1 MGVRKFHAFIR
12 LVSTSRNIGL
22 QLLFLFFSIHWAS
35 LFAQTQE
42 LSLIRG
48 TVYHQRSG
56 EKLPYVNVYNLSQS
70 TGVLSNENGFYQLEN
85 IQPDDSIR
93 FSFIGFKTST
103 FTGLQ
108 LRLNSRILLI
118 PEFTEMKEVVV
129 VADDELFLYDLV
141 YSARRNMN
149 DYSGKAKSY
158 FELKSY
164 QSDSQ
169 IELVQAYYGAEL
181 NGCDLKSLDL
191 KTARFGLKPHA
202 NRFFVSHENAMAIA
216 MNKLLIATPY
226 FPAQPFSFSP
236 KRMRKEFSLILLNR
250 YQDEDGDS
258 VYVIRYA
265 PRKSVKE
272 AFNGEIWLNITRMVP
287 QKMTMNGTTSTHHP
301 FQPIFSV
308 DSILQVQ
315 FSITRTFD
323 IENKQARFRHV
334 DFNIDLT
341 YKSVKPDLPSAI
353 ISIESRAVLY
363 AYEYDTTFI
372 QPYFKFNYLPD
383 FRKFNAY
390 PFMENFWEQSRE
402 YGMEDSLN
410 ENLRFF
416 NQDAILNSRNA
427 FDRNNI
433 FSIGLY
439 ERSFIH
445 WSANRFVIR
454 KSVPKSDPKISHL
467 KTERERYEINV
478 ELFVDLIP
486 KGDSLSLFTSV
497 MFDPYLSYYHFEQDS
512 MSLAFYNMVLDLYEI
527 QRRKSFPEQMIHRD
541 QLADLPA
548 RIQQYEVDLRRQKEN
563 YFKEVQRGHQIH
575 EMKWYHRLI
584 KKELGVLNLPE
595 E

>member
-1 MGVRKFHAFIR
+1 MVVLIFHALIR
-12 LVSTSRNIGL
+12 LVSTIRNIGL
-22 QLLFLFFSIHWAS
+22 QLLLLFFSMHCTS
-35 LFAQTQE
+35 LLAQTEE

-48 TVYHQRSG
+48 SIFHQRSG
-56 EKLPYVNVYNLSQS
+56 EKLPYVNVYNLTQN

-85 IQPDDSIR
+85 VLPDDSIR

-103 FTGLQ
+103 LTGLQ

-118 PEFTEMKEVVV
+118 PEFKEMKEVVV
-129 VADDELFLYDLV
+129 VADDESFLYDLV

-149 DYSGKAKSY
+149 EYSGKAKSY

-164 QSDSQ
+164 HSGSQ

-191 KTARFGLKPHA
+191 KTARFGLKPYA

-216 MNKLLIATPY
+216 MNKLLTATPY

-250 YQDEDGDS
+250 YQEENGDS

-265 PRKSVKE
+265 PRKTAKD
-272 AFNGEIWLNITRMVP
+272 AFNGEIWLNITRMAP
-287 QKMTMNGTTSTHHP
+287 RKMTMNGTTSTHHP

-308 DSILQVQ
+308 DSILQVR
-315 FSITRTFD
+315 FSISRTFD
-323 IENKQARFRHV
+323 TENQMARFRHV

-341 YKSVKPDLPSAI
+341 YKSIKPNLPTAI
-353 ISIESRAVLY
+353 SSIESRAVLY

-372 QPYFKFNYLPD
+372 QPYFRFNYLPD

-390 PFMENFWEQSRE
+390 PFMEKFWEHSRE

-427 FDRNNI
+427 FERNHI

-439 ERSFIH
+439 EHSFIH
-445 WSANRFVIR
+445 WSTNRFVIR
-454 KSVPKSDPKISHL
+454 KSPPKPDPKISHL

-478 ELFVDLIP
+478 ELFLDLIP

-512 MSLAFYNMVLDLYEI
+512 MSIAFYNMVLDLYEI
-527 QRRKSFPEQMIHRD
+527 QRRKSFPERMIHRD
-541 QLADLPA
+541 QLAVLPA
-548 RIQQYEVDLRRQKEN
+548 RIRQFEEDMRRQKEN
-563 YFKEVQRGHQIH
+563 YFKEVQRGHQTQ
-575 EMKWYHRLI
+575 EMIWYQRLI

>member
-1 MGVRKFHAFIR
+1 MVTHKFHALIR
-12 LVSTSRNIGL
+12 FVLPFRSFGV
-22 QLLFLFFSIHWAS
+22 QVLFLFFAMKWTS

-42 LSLIRG
+42 LSLIKG

-56 EKLPYVNVYNLSQS
+56 ETLPYVNVYNLSRK
-70 TGVLSNENGFYQLEN
+70 TGVLSNENGFYQLEYV
-85 IQPDDSIR
+85 QPDDSIQ
-93 FSFIGFKTST
+93 FSFIGFKTSI

-108 LRLNSRILLI
+108 LRLNSRVMLI
-118 PEFTEMKEVVV
+118 PEFTEMREVVV
-129 VADDELFLYDLV
+129 VADDESFLYDLI
-141 YSARRNMN
+141 YRARGNMN
-149 DYSGKAKSY
+149 EYTGSAKSY

-164 QSDSQ
+164 QSGSQ
-169 IELVQAYYGAEL
+169 IELVQAYYGTAL
-181 NGCDLKSLDL
+181 NGCDVKSLDL
-191 KTARFGLKPHA
+191 KTARFGLKPYA

-216 MNKLLIATPY
+216 MNRLLTVTTY

-236 KRMRKEFSLILLNR
+236 KRMRKDFSLILLNR
-250 YQDEDGDS
+250 YKEENGDS

-272 AFNGEIWLNITRMVP
+272 AFNGEIWLNITRLVP
-287 QKMTMNGTTSTHHP
+287 LKMTLNGTTTTHHP

-308 DSILQVQ
+308 DSVLQVR

-323 IENKQARFRHV
+323 LENNMARFRHV

-341 YKSVKPDLPSAI
+341 YKSIKPDLPSEVIA
-353 ISIESRAVLY
+353 IESRAVLY

-372 QPYFKFNYLPD
+372 QPYFNFNYLPD

-390 PFMENFWEQSRE
+390 PFMESFWEQSRE
-402 YGMEDSLN
+402 YGMKDSLN

-416 NQDAILNSRNA
+416 NQEAMLNSRNA

-439 ERSFIH
+439 EHSFIH
-445 WSANRFVIR
+445 WSTKRFVIR
-454 KSVPKSDPKISHL
+454 KSQPVPEQKLSQL

-478 ELFVDLIP
+478 ELFLDLIP
-486 KGDSLSLFTSV
+486 KGDSLRLFTSV

-512 MSLAFYNMVLDLYEI
+512 MSVAFYNMVLDLYEI
-527 QRRKSFPEQMIHRD
+527 QRRKSFPEEMIHRD
-541 QLADLPA
+541 QLAVLPM
-548 RIQQYEVDLRRQKEN
+548 RIQQFEADMRRKKEN
-563 YFKEVQRGHQIH
+563 YFKEVQRGHQIQ

-595 E
+595 

>member
-1 MGVRKFHAFIR
+1 MVVFKFHTLIR
-12 LVSTSRNIGL
+12 LVSTIRKIGL
-22 QLLFLFFSIHWAS
+22 QSLFLFFSIHCTS
-35 LFAQTQE
+35 LFAQIQDF
-42 LSLIRG
+42 SLIKG
-48 TVYHQRSG
+48 TVYHQRNG
-56 EKLPYVNVYNLSQS
+56 EKLPYVNVYNLSQK

-85 IQPDDSIR
+85 VQPDDSIR
-93 FSFIGFKTST
+93 FSFVGFKTST

-108 LRLNSRILLI
+108 LRSSTRVLLI

-129 VADDELFLYDLV
+129 VADDESFLYDLV

-149 DYSGKAKSY
+149 VYSGKAKSY

-164 QSDSQ
+164 HSDSQ

-191 KTARFGLKPHA
+191 KTARFGLKPYE
-202 NRFFVSHENAMAIA
+202 NRFFVSHENAKAIA
-216 MNKLLIATPY
+216 MNKLLTSTPY
-226 FPAQPFSFSP
+226 FPAQPFSFTP

-250 YQDEDGDS
+250 YREENGDS

-265 PRKSVKE
+265 PRKTVKD

-287 QKMTMNGTTSTHHP
+287 RKMTLSGTTSTHHP

-323 IENKQARFRHV
+323 IENSMARFRHV
-334 DFNIDLT
+334 DFNINLT
-341 YKSVKPDLPSAI
+341 YKSSKPDLPTAI
-353 ISIESRAVLY
+353 SSIESHAVLY

-390 PFMENFWEQSRE
+390 PFRESFWEESRE
-402 YGMEDSLN
+402 YGMEDSLD
-410 ENLRFF
+410 ENLLFF
-416 NQDAILNSRNA
+416 KEDAILNSRNA
-427 FDRNNI
+427 FERNHI

-439 ERSFIH
+439 EHSFIH
-445 WSANRFVIR
+445 WSNKRFVIR
-454 KSVPKSDPKISHL
+454 KSPPKPDLKISQL

-478 ELFVDLIP
+478 ELFLDLIP

-512 MSLAFYNMVLDLYEI
+512 MSIAFYNMVLDLYEI
-527 QRRKSFPEQMIHRD
+527 QRRKSFPEQMIHHD
-541 QLADLPA
+541 QLTYLPA
-548 RIQQYEVDLRRQKEN
+548 RIQQFEEDMRRQKEN
-563 YFKEVQRGHQIH
+563 YFKDVQRGHQIE